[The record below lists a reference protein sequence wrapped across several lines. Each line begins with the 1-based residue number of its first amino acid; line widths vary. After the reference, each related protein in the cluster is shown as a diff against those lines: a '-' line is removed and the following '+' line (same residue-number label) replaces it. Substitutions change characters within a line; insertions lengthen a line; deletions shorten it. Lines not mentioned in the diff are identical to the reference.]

1 MTIVRGINLQVPS
14 GYSPTAF
21 ETYVI
26 IEFPYPAETPPQA
39 RTRHTV
45 GSANAEYADPPHKF
59 PIRRNDTKLRRLLSR
74 KELKLSIYYR
84 AGFLRADRLLGVAFV
99 KLSPLEE
106 CAIIHESVDIYEN
119 EHRKKPHGKLE
130 VKIRIRE
137 GLGPSKASEL
147 SPQRWLFIDRF
158 DDVVNILFFNDR
170 INTFLFIV
178 SSLQMGSPHQQSKCQ
193 EIRYSSNASAS
204 LRLNRYFLFRCSPCC
219 LEI

>member
-14 GYSPTAF
+14 GYSPTAL

-45 GSANAEYADPPHKF
+45 GSANADYADPPHKF
-59 PIRRNDTKLRRLLSR
+59 PIRRNDTKLRRLTR

-99 KLSPLEE
+99 KLTPLEE

-119 EHRKKPHGKLE
+119 DHRKKPHGKLE
-130 VKIRIRE
+130 VKIRIRD
-137 GLGPSKASEL
+137 GLGPNKASES
-147 SPQRWLFIDRF
+147 SPQHWLIIDRF
-158 DDVVNILFFNDR
+158 ENAVNTLFFNNR
-170 INTFLFIV
+170 IIALSFSVCKWQIITSSV
-178 SSLQMGSPHQQSKCQ
+178 SIHRFAL
-193 EIRYSSNASAS
+193 A
-204 LRLNRYFLFRCSPCC
+204 
-219 LEI
+219 